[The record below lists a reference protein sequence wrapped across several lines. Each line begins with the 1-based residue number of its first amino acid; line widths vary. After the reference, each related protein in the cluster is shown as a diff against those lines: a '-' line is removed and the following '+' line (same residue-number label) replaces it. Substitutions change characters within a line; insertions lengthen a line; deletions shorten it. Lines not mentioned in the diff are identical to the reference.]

1 MKKDMSPGVFYALSL
16 TWGCITTLGGALV
29 ALALLITGHRPKKWG
44 YAWCFEA
51 GRGWGGF
58 SMGPFLVT
66 CRDGGQRL
74 RDHEFGHSIQNCR
87 FGPLMPF
94 LVSIPSSLRY
104 HAHRIRRRRGRPL
117 PPYDAVWFEGQA
129 TRLGRMYFG
138 GNYVFHEAKEQKA
151 DTEFKEIG
159 QKER

>member
-1 MKKDMSPGVFYALSL
+1 MKKDMSPGAFYALSL

-94 LVSIPSSLRY
+94 LVSIPSSTRY
-104 HAHRIRRRRGRPL
+104 RWRLFRERVLKKPSAT
-117 PPYDAVWFEGQA
+117 PYDSVWFEAQA
-129 TRLGRMYFG
+129 TRLG
-138 GNYVFHEAKEQKA
+138 
-151 DTEFKEIG
+151 TEFMTRFREKEM
-159 QKER
+159 E